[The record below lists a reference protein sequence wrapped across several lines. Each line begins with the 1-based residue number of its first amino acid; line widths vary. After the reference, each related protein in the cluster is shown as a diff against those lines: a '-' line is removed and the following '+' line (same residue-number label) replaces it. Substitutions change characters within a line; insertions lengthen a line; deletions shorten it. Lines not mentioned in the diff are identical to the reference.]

1 MGQLDIENVSHLIE
15 KHKNVYFMMSR
26 TNMIK
31 GVNTRQ
37 PWTTLF
43 INKKIKNGWKK
54 LLIMHPDRF
63 IFCIDAVWP
72 SDWSDKYYVK
82 IANLWREALKELP
95 LSVVEQ
101 IAYKNAERLW
111 GLTH

>member
-1 MGQLDIENVSHLIE
+1 
-15 KHKNVYFMMSR
+15 MSR
-26 TNMIK
+26 ANMIK

-43 INKKIKNGWKK
+43 SDRKIKNRWKK
-54 LLIMHPDRF
+54 LLTMHPDRF

-72 SDWSDKYYVK
+72 SDWSEKYYVK
-82 IANLWREALKELP
+82 IVNIWREALKELP

-101 IAYKNAERLW
+101 IAFKNAERLW
-111 GLTH
+111 NLTN